1 MKEEMKEL
9 YTEGVA
15 SHGGPEP
22 CGAAREGDAEALARG
37 TCRRGY

>member
-1 MKEEMKEL
+1 MKEEMEEL

-15 SHGGPEP
+15 SHGGPQP
-22 CGAAREGDAEALARG
+22 CGAARKSGAEALARG